1 MKKSKI
7 ISIVLALVLLLS
19 MPVYAAQDIVLG
31 NIRAT
36 ISLPDGWE
44 RLENEEGI
52 VMKALS
58 PQGVMMV
65 LTAQSGKVS
74 ENQWNLALY
83 EDEECEE
90 LMESLIE
97 TLTEGGYE
105 NVTGTLHTKDKEKW
119 LKFTWEKTT
128 EDGSKKYGLQ
138 FYTAMNG
145 QAYTLAFSGEE
156 PIDETD
162 PMAIVNSIYFAEIQE
177 RPSATER
184 EWKTRIFW
192 VVLLVAGGAFT
203 YYVTTRRA
211 KKGR

>member
-1 MKKSKI
+1 MKKFKI
-7 ISIVLALVLLLS
+7 ISMILALVLLVS
-19 MPVYAAQDIVLG
+19 APVQAAQDIVLG

-36 ISLPDGWE
+36 ITLPDGWE
-44 RLENEEGI
+44 RLANEEGL

-83 EDEECEE
+83 EDEDCEE
-90 LMESLIE
+90 LIDSLKE

-105 NVTGTLHTKDKEKW
+105 NVTGALYTKEKEKW
-119 LKFTWEKTT
+119 LKFTWEKTA
-128 EDGSKKYGLQ
+128 EDGTKKYGLQ

-156 PIDETD
+156 PIDEAD
-162 PMAIVNSIYFAEIQE
+162 PLAIVDSIYFAEIQE
-177 RPSATER
+177 RPSAAEK

-192 VVLLVAGGAFT
+192 IVLLVAGGAFT

-211 KKGR
+211 KKGA